1 MKGLLFI
8 PLFLP
13 VVVFSFTSII
23 LTLTIKKSRQEWIS
37 SIHQQNGFQILLF
50 PRFVPLGMSE

>member
-23 LTLTIKKSRQEWIS
+23 LTLTIKNPDTDGLAVFTNSMVFK
-37 SIHQQNGFQILLF
+37 FCFFPILHL
-50 PRFVPLGMSE
+50 